1 MPLEFGGY
9 NDLLRAIRGN
19 VGDIE
24 ATRGKMLQNQATAL
38 DIQGKQNELQQYP
51 ENLNWLRESREQE
64 RTKFAQAQ
72 ETYQYMLKM
81 RPFEQALREFGIH
94 QNLEKFK
101 TELLKNTVWENLD
114 EAYDWGKSYADELY
128 KSSGKGDVAPPMPVI
143 KRETFLK
150 AAGGDETK
158 ARELFEKW
166 KVGGKEQK
174 EQSEYGQYAMDIY
187 GLSYDKLNPAQKA
200 DIDAKVEKKIQGK
213 SPKESEEMVK
223 YNAWLKTNPGKSY
236 EDFMVFKRALDKNG
250 FSIEMDPETGRVL
263 RITQGNVG
271 TDITPKEKGKLQEE
285 TGNLLEQISVL
296 KKAGAD
302 FKKEYLTYY
311 GAGKKFV
318 LSKLSKA
325 GADIGEEGKDFL
337 SGRRA
342 FIERI
347 ERFFNMY
354 RKEIT
359 GAQAVMK
366 ELDMLRESVINKEMS
381 PDEFEASYNRF
392 MDDAKTA
399 LELKSELM
407 QKGFSGKELGKK
419 IDELFFTRRNVGG
432 GTKKKK
438 TRKLSSGVEIIEE
451 D

>member
-38 DIQGKQNELQQYP
+38 DIQGKQNELQMYP

-64 RTKFAQAQ
+64 RLKFAQAQ

-81 RPFEQALREFGIH
+81 RPFEQALREFGVH

-128 KSSGKGDVAPPMPVI
+128 KASGKGDVAPPMPVI

-158 ARELFEKW
+158 ARELFERW

-187 GLSYDKLNPAQKA
+187 GMSYDKLNPAQKA
-200 DIDAKVEKKIQGK
+200 DVDAKVEKKIQGK
-213 SPKESEEMVK
+213 SPKESAEMEK

-236 EDFMVFKRALDKNG
+236 EDYMMFEQGLKKSG
-250 FSIEMDPETGRVL
+250 FSIEVGPDGSVRVVQGTG
-263 RITQGNVG
+263 I
-271 TDITPKEKGKLQEE
+271 DITPKERSTLQEE
-285 TGNLLEQISVL
+285 TGRLLEQIKVL

-302 FKKEYLTYY
+302 FKREYLTYP
-311 GAGKKFV
+311 GAAKKFI
-318 LSKLSKA
+318 LSQYSKA
-325 GADIGEEGKDFL
+325 GGDLSTESKEFL
-337 SGRRA
+337 GGRRA
-342 FIERI
+342 FVERI

-381 PDEFEASYNRF
+381 PDEFESSYNRF

-419 IDELFFTRRNVGG
+419 IDELFFDRRGKGG
-432 GTKKKK
+432 GKKK
-438 TRKLSSGVEIIEE
+438 TRKLSTGVEIIEE